1 MTRHVKRGAKIWIR
15 VFPDK
20 PITKKPLE
28 VRQGKGKGNVEY
40 WVCPIKPGKILY
52 EMEGVDEDL
61 AKEAFKLASSENAN
75 IYNFYKE
82 SLMAKES
89 LLDRLRSKPTEAPDE
104 EGKLRKELM
113 ELRIQHSSGQLKE
126 THKIREIRRSI
137 AQLKTLDNEKKL
149 PEKDDG

>member
-1 MTRHVKRGAKIWIR
+1 
-15 VFPDK
+15 
-20 PITKKPLE
+20 
-28 VRQGKGKGNVEY
+28 
-40 WVCPIKPGKILY
+40 
-52 EMEGVDEDL
+52 
-61 AKEAFKLASSENAN
+61 
-75 IYNFYKE
+75 
-82 SLMAKES
+82 MAKGS
-89 LLDRLRSKPTEAPDE
+89 LLDRLKSKPTETPDE

>member
-1 MTRHVKRGAKIWIR
+1 
-15 VFPDK
+15 
-20 PITKKPLE
+20 
-28 VRQGKGKGNVEY
+28 
-40 WVCPIKPGKILY
+40 
-52 EMEGVDEDL
+52 
-61 AKEAFKLASSENAN
+61 
-75 IYNFYKE
+75 
-82 SLMAKES
+82 MAKES

-104 EGKLRKELM
+104 KESLRKELM

>member
-1 MTRHVKRGAKIWIR
+1 
-15 VFPDK
+15 
-20 PITKKPLE
+20 
-28 VRQGKGKGNVEY
+28 
-40 WVCPIKPGKILY
+40 
-52 EMEGVDEDL
+52 
-61 AKEAFKLASSENAN
+61 
-75 IYNFYKE
+75 
-82 SLMAKES
+82 MAKES

-149 PEKDDG
+149 SEKDDG